1 MPHTKPPKRSTA
13 DLQTSQF
20 NAHGLV
26 NIWQDGAIIH
36 YDATGPFNAELV
48 DLLAIA
54 QRDFLEVAKPSGL
67 WASIGTMHGSAM
79 TSPEGIARYAAIL
92 SVPKPASM
100 TPAATAF
107 VMGPEVEGYRIMS
120 QHYTGIFEAMGRPFQ
135 IFDTLEEAKAWVR
148 GFLNP
153 QQPPA

>member
-20 NAHGLV
+20 NAHGRV
-26 NIWQDGAIIH
+26 NIWQEGAIVH
-36 YDATGPFNAELV
+36 YEATGPFNAELV
-48 DLLAIA
+48 DLLAIT
-54 QRDFLEVAKPSGL
+54 QRDFLEATKPNGV
-67 WASIGTMHGSAM
+67 WVSICTMHASAM

-92 SVPKPASM
+92 SIPKPASM

-120 QHYTGIFEAMGRPFQ
+120 KHYRGIFEQMGRPFQ
-135 IFDTLEEAKAWVR
+135 IFDTLDEAKAWVSN
-148 GFLNP
+148 FLTLP
-153 QQPPA
+153 SP

>member
-26 NIWQDGAIIH
+26 NIWQDGAIV
-36 YDATGPFNAELV
+36 YYEATGPFNAELV

-54 QRDFLEVAKPSGL
+54 QRDFLAAAKPSGL
-67 WASIGTMHGSAM
+67 WASICTMHSSAM

-92 SVPKPASM
+92 SVPKPASL
-100 TPAATAF
+100 TPVATAF

-120 QHYTGIFEAMGRPFQ
+120 QHYRNIFDNMGRPFQ
-135 IFDTLEEAKAWVR
+135 IFDTLEEAKAWVS
-148 GFLNP
+148 GFLTP
-153 QQPPA
+153 K